1 MGTET
6 ANVSVF
12 YLSFCSTIG
21 ALGGILL
28 PKIWGVEN
36 TVRVPHGLEWLLLLG
51 VGLTGYG
58 TQICMTFA
66 LQNCKAASAI
76 AMSYL
81 SIVWSLLSGIFI
93 FHEIPNWISCV
104 GAALI
109 CSCTLTVGVF
119 EKKQKAAVD
128 TQPSG
133 EADGRT
139 PL

>member
-1 MGTET
+1 M
-6 ANVSVF
+6 SF
-12 YLSFCSTIG
+12 LSLKHITR
-21 ALGGILL
+21 A
-28 PKIWGVEN
+28 
-36 TVRVPHGLEWLLLLG
+36 
-51 VGLTGYG
+51 GLTGYG

-109 CSCTLTVGVF
+109 CRWVLF
-119 EKKQKAAVD
+119 
-128 TQPSG
+128 SG
-133 EADGRT
+133 ANSV
-139 PL
+139 